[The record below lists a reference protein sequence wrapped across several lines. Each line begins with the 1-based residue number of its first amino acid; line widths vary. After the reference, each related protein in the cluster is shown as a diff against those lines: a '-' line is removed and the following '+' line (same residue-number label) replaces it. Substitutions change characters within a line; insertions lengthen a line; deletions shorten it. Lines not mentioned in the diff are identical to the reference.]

1 VAKTIWRGKK
11 GAGRATRQSKT
22 VSVYGKPLP
31 PARSAADAEQI
42 FKERKAINIPI
53 PGEWLVDTRLKSELP
68 KLNICKIRPERLRDM
83 TIQQLERV
91 AFFVGH
97 PTKAERMSD
106 TNPRGLL
113 YKLAYNLAQ
122 EKDLVRKGPEA
133 REFSKEVTE
142 SYRRNY
148 PNDRPPLTYEETVN
162 LYRSEAN
169 RVEMKIFD
177 AQAKK
182 KCPIAERDI
191 AARDYIKSGGQDLF
205 TIDRIRGKR
214 RPKIR

>member
-1 VAKTIWRGKK
+1 MAKTIWRGKR
-11 GAGRATRQSKT
+11 GEGRATRQSKT

-31 PARSAADAEQI
+31 TARSAKEAEQD
-42 FKERKAINIPI
+42 FTERKAGNIPI

-68 KLNICKIRPERLRDM
+68 KLNICKIRPDRLREM

-91 AFFVGH
+91 EFFIGY
-97 PTKAERMSD
+97 PTMKERLSES
-106 TNPRGLL
+106 NPRGLL
-113 YKLAYNLAQ
+113 YRLAHNLAQ
-122 EKDLVRKGPEA
+122 EKKLVRNGPNA
-133 REFSKEVTE
+133 REFSKEAEE

-148 PNDRPPLTYEETVN
+148 PNDKPPLTYQETVN

-177 AQAKK
+177 VQAKK
-182 KCPIAERDI
+182 KCPISQKDI
-191 AARDYIKSGGQDLF
+191 AARDYIKSGGSDPSV
-205 TIDRIRGKR
+205 IDAARGKR